1 MQFWTQR
8 LLAIV
13 AVLVIA
19 GCGTDEE
26 DGSGESGGGEE
37 EETASEDVS
46 SIGSLQLIADERTL
60 DSGGEDDA
68 TLLAVARD
76 ENNVVV
82 PDAEVVFSTE
92 DEGSA
97 IEVTR
102 STTNA
107 QGSAEALLSSQF
119 SPENRSLEVE
129 ASIDGTD
136 ISDSV
141 SVVIEGTDIGIS
153 GPANLT
159 TGGSDGDYVIEV
171 RDSEGNAVPQTDVSV
186 ESSNDNAVN
195 LIDEQTDESGK
206 AEFTLSADSNG
217 TDLVT
222 VAAAGAEGTQEV
234 RVSSDDFTFT
244 APGEDE
250 QLVINTA
257 HDVEVEWLEDGTP
270 QNGEDVQFTTT
281 RGEFGNNDTVEDA
294 TTDGDGQASVTVESA
309 NAGVATIE
317 ADADGVGASR
327 EIRFISDDP
336 DTIAAQAVP
345 SSIAPNEAGS
355 EENRSE
361 ITATVRDSEG
371 NLVTGEKVQFSS
383 SGGLGSFSSANV
395 ETDEFGRATSDFIA
409 GEVQTEFEGVTVTVK
424 VADDTSISEEAKLTI
439 ADSSYITVGS
449 GGSIEE
455 LDETRYRVP
464 HTLFVANS
472 DSSPAANLEVS
483 LELQTTEVIVGD
495 SWTYLEGWL
504 APVSTTDC
512 TVGPDTDELYSSATI
527 VPSGDTDSGENS
539 GSVQVITDDQGY
551 ADFDVIYPR
560 SLGSWSRVEVLASAD
575 VGDLYPSRASLDFTL
590 PVPSEILTE

>member
-345 SSIAPNEAGS
+345 SSIAPN
-355 EENRSE
+355 
-361 ITATVRDSEG
+361 
-371 NLVTGEKVQFSS
+371 
-383 SGGLGSFSSANV
+383 
-395 ETDEFGRATSDFIA
+395 
-409 GEVQTEFEGVTVTVK
+409 
-424 VADDTSISEEAKLTI
+424 
-439 ADSSYITVGS
+439 
-449 GGSIEE
+449 
-455 LDETRYRVP
+455 
-464 HTLFVANS
+464 
-472 DSSPAANLEVS
+472 
-483 LELQTTEVIVGD
+483 
-495 SWTYLEGWL
+495 
-504 APVSTTDC
+504 
-512 TVGPDTDELYSSATI
+512 
-527 VPSGDTDSGENS
+527 
-539 GSVQVITDDQGY
+539 
-551 ADFDVIYPR
+551 
-560 SLGSWSRVEVLASAD
+560 
-575 VGDLYPSRASLDFTL
+575 
-590 PVPSEILTE
+590 

>member
-171 RDSEGNAVPQTDVSV
+171 RDS
-186 ESSNDNAVN
+186 
-195 LIDEQTDESGK
+195 
-206 AEFTLSADSNG
+206 
-217 TDLVT
+217 
-222 VAAAGAEGTQEV
+222 
-234 RVSSDDFTFT
+234 
-244 APGEDE
+244 
-250 QLVINTA
+250 
-257 HDVEVEWLEDGTP
+257 
-270 QNGEDVQFTTT
+270 
-281 RGEFGNNDTVEDA
+281 
-294 TTDGDGQASVTVESA
+294 
-309 NAGVATIE
+309 
-317 ADADGVGASR
+317 
-327 EIRFISDDP
+327 
-336 DTIAAQAVP
+336 
-345 SSIAPNEAGS
+345 
-355 EENRSE
+355 
-361 ITATVRDSEG
+361 
-371 NLVTGEKVQFSS
+371 
-383 SGGLGSFSSANV
+383 
-395 ETDEFGRATSDFIA
+395 
-409 GEVQTEFEGVTVTVK
+409 
-424 VADDTSISEEAKLTI
+424 
-439 ADSSYITVGS
+439 
-449 GGSIEE
+449 
-455 LDETRYRVP
+455 
-464 HTLFVANS
+464 
-472 DSSPAANLEVS
+472 
-483 LELQTTEVIVGD
+483 
-495 SWTYLEGWL
+495 
-504 APVSTTDC
+504 
-512 TVGPDTDELYSSATI
+512 
-527 VPSGDTDSGENS
+527 
-539 GSVQVITDDQGY
+539 
-551 ADFDVIYPR
+551 
-560 SLGSWSRVEVLASAD
+560 
-575 VGDLYPSRASLDFTL
+575 
-590 PVPSEILTE
+590 